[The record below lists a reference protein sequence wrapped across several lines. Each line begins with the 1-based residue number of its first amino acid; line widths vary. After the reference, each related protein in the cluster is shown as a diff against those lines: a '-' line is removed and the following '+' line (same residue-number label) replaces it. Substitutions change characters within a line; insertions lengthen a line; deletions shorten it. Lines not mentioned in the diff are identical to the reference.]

1 MKTSCLMKSL
11 LLTGVALFLATSLS
25 LPAFAGTQIVNLS
38 PAALGLSAG
47 QSGQVELLY
56 DVQALTGKTT
66 GLGLRIHFNSSVI
79 EEITLDGNYGE
90 GLIAVD
96 ASARDDLDDFDSDPL
111 TDKYLGIAWVG
122 VAGDWP
128 SFMSLPLVLS
138 KATVKV
144 RKDCPAGSTV
154 INLSSSGTPVGFVF
168 QGHGATIATP

>member
-1 MKTSCLMKSL
+1 MKTSCLMKTL
-11 LLTGVALFLATSLS
+11 LIIGVTLFGVTILS
-25 LPAFAGTQIVNLS
+25 FPAFAGTQIVNLS
-38 PAALGLSAG
+38 PAALSLGSG
-47 QSGQVELLY
+47 QSAQLELVY
-56 DVQALTGKTT
+56 DVQALTAKTT

-90 GLIAVD
+90 GLIAAD

-138 KATVKV
+138 RATLKM

-154 INLSSSGTPVGFVF
+154 VNLTTSGTPVGFVF